1 MSGSLPASLAQL
13 PDLSV
18 ETRSMNSRQNQ
29 LQQDTCFRVMRLL
42 QENPDLSQ
50 RELAYRLGV
59 SVGGLNYCLKALIEK
74 GWVKV
79 HNFRQSK
86 EKLGYAYI
94 LTPQGLIE
102 KARLTGGFLSRK
114 MQEFEA
120 LRSEIEALK
129 GEADLN
135 DQLARPST
143 SNP

>member
-1 MSGSLPASLAQL
+1 MA
-13 PDLSV
+13 
-18 ETRSMNSRQNQ
+18 SRQNQ
-29 LQQDTCFRVMRLL
+29 LQQDTYFRVMRLL

-79 HNFRQSK
+79 HNFRQSS

-102 KARLTGGFLSRK
+102 KARLTGSFLSRK
-114 MQEFEA
+114 MEEFEM
-120 LRSEIEALK
+120 LRAEIEALK

-135 DQLARPST
+135 DQIAGPST
-143 SNP
+143 SKP